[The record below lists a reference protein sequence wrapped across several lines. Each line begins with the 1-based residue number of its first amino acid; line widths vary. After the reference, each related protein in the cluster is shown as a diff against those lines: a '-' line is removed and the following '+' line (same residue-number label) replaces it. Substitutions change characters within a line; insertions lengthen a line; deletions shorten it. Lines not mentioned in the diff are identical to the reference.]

1 MPTLDAVGYAGFLR
15 AIGHRVVRT
24 QSGYWYNANR
34 LFLLSA
40 PPHRVYDPSDAEL
53 RSLLCR
59 LPCLG
64 VRFAAPAHGR
74 GMPSYQIVCDDPAYG
89 LASLSANVRSKVRRG
104 LKRWEVASA
113 SCSVLAAAGRQAH
126 QQTVARQRR
135 EDVLGGQ
142 AWERFW
148 NAAGATP
155 GFEGWAAWVGGQL
168 AAFLVSVTFEDSVEF
183 LLARSCS
190 EELGAYPN
198 NALIFSVTEEMLAR
212 RRVPRVTFGLE
223 SLEPVDSLDQ
233 FKFSMGFRRQVLR
246 QRIVFRPSVRAL
258 LRSGA
263 VRALCRRWIERRGS
277 EAVFWRKAAG
287 LLRFAE
293 EGGW

>member
-1 MPTLDAVGYAGFLR
+1 MVALDATGYAGFLR
-15 AIGHRVVRT
+15 ALGHHVVRT
-24 QSGYWYNANR
+24 DSGYWYNANR
-34 LFLLSA
+34 FFLLSA
-40 PPHRVYDPSDAEL
+40 PPHRLYDPSEREL
-53 RSLLCR
+53 RRIFLR

-64 VRFAAPAHGR
+64 VRFAAPSHGR
-74 GMPSYQIVCDDPAYG
+74 GTLSYQLVCDDPAYG
-89 LASLSANVRSKVRRG
+89 WSSLSANVRSKVRRG
-104 LKRWEVASA
+104 LKRCEIAPA
-113 SCSVLAAAGRQAH
+113 ACSVLAAAGRRAH
-126 QQTVARQRR
+126 VDTLARQRR
-135 EDVLGGQ
+135 DDSLCGH

-148 NAAGATP
+148 DVAGATP
-155 GFEGWAAWVGGQL
+155 GFEGWGAWIHGEL
-168 AAFLVSVTFEDSVEF
+168 AAFLVSVTFDDGVEF
-183 LLARSCS
+183 LLARSS
-190 EELGAYPN
+190 NDELGAYPN
-198 NALIFSVTEEMLAR
+198 NALIFAVTEEMLVR
-212 RRVPRVTFGLE
+212 RRAPKVTFGLE
-223 SLEPVDSLDQ
+223 SLEPVESLDQ